1 MHCHWH
7 ASPIPMAAA
16 NVHDRHQRRKEKVIQ
31 KLPLIAVS
39 LEETRSHTLEMVQI
53 FSLSF
58 FVGFFVMFFVISVLP
73 VIFFCHFFVVSFVIS
88 VLSVI
93 VLSFFVVFFVISVL
107 SVIYVSFSEDFFD
120 LFHYF

>member
-1 MHCHWH
+1 
-7 ASPIPMAAA
+7 MAAA

-39 LEETRSHTLEMVQI
+39 LEETRSHTLEMIQK

-58 FVGFFVMFFVISVLP
+58 FVVFFGHVFCHFSFV
-73 VIFFCHFFVVSFVIS
+73 CHFFVVAFVIS

-93 VLSFFVVFFVISVL
+93 FR
-107 SVIYVSFSEDFFD
+107 SFSEEFFD

>member
-39 LEETRSHTLEMVQI
+39 LEETRSHTLEMIQK

-58 FVGFFVMFFVISVLP
+58 FVVFFGHVFCHFSFV
-73 VIFFCHFFVVSFVIS
+73 CHFFVVAFVIS

-93 VLSFFVVFFVISVL
+93 FR
-107 SVIYVSFSEDFFD
+107 SFSEEFFD

>member
-1 MHCHWH
+1 
-7 ASPIPMAAA
+7 MAAA

-39 LEETRSHTLEMVQI
+39 FEETRSHSLERVQL

-93 VLSFFVVFFVISVL
+93 
-107 SVIYVSFSEDFFD
+107 YVSFSEDFFD